1 MRIQLIPSSGNRPI
15 ELQRELT
22 LVGRSDECDLK
33 LDHKS
38 VSKLHCVLFCDGA
51 QVIVRDLGSTNGT
64 RVNGQRVRR
73 APLVTDDQLG
83 IAGCS
88 FRVVVE
94 EGPADSLLG
103 RISPLAKSSDK
114 TFASLPNL
122 EESEAPPLLDED
134 GSDSVALR
142 PPVPRSNPLPDS
154 YPD

>member
-1 MRIQLIPSSGNRPI
+1 MRIQLFPSSGNRPI

-38 VSKLHCVLFCDGA
+38 VSKLHCVLFCDGT

-73 APLVTDDQLG
+73 SPLTTDDQLG

-88 FRVVVE
+88 FRIVVE
-94 EGPADSLLG
+94 DAAAHSMVE
-103 RISPLAKSSDK
+103 RVSPLEKSSGK
-114 TFASLPNL
+114 TLVSSPNL
-122 EESEAPPLLDED
+122 EASEVPPIPEED
-134 GSDSVALR
+134 GSDSVSLK